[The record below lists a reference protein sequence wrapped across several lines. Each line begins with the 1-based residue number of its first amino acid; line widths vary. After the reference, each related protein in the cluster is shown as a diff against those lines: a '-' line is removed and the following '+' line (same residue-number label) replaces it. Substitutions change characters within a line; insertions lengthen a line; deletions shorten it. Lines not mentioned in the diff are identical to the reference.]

1 MSAPAIRAAFAA
13 ALMAALAAPAL
24 AIGPDEMLKDQ
35 VAEARARHIGQSL
48 RCLVCQNES
57 IDESE
62 AGLARDLRQIVRER
76 IEAGDT
82 DQQVIDFIVAR
93 YGQFVLLKPPVKPE
107 TWILWF
113 GPPLLIAGAGSALLW
128 RARRKR
134 SIAEP
139 PLSPDEEAA
148 LARVAG
154 TEPGAPQ

>member
-1 MSAPAIRAAFAA
+1 MRALVIRAAFTA
-13 ALMAALAAPAL
+13 ALAASLAAPAL
-24 AIGPDEMLKDQ
+24 AIGPDEMLKDP

-62 AGLARDLRQIVRER
+62 AGLARDLRLIVRER
-76 IEAGDT
+76 IEAGDS

-93 YGQFVLLKPPVKPE
+93 YGQFVLLKPPVEPE
-107 TWILWF
+107 TWVLWF
-113 GPPLLIAGAGSALLW
+113 GPLLLIGGAGAAIAW

-134 SIAEP
+134 SIAEA

-148 LARVAG
+148 LTRIAG
-154 TEPGAPQ
+154 TGPETQR